1 MANILEQL
9 ADHAAERVAE
19 AKKLISPKEMKEQAL
34 LLATQDAQPFRF
46 EKALTGPGI
55 SFICEIK
62 QASPSRGQIWQP
74 DSTSG
79 TGDRHQCTFPY
90 REIALEYEAAGAEC
104 ISVLTEPKW
113 FRGSGL
119 YLSEITKTVR
129 TPCIRK
135 DFTVDPYMIYEAKVL
150 GASAVLLICSLLDQ
164 DTVASYIEIADSLGL
179 SALVEAHDA
188 GEIRQA
194 VDAGARM
201 IGVNNRN
208 LKDFTVDV
216 SNSGHL
222 RDLVPDD
229 ILFVAESGIRTAQDV
244 QILREIGTDAC
255 LVGETLMRAPD
266 KAAMLRELR
275 GLREPA

>member
-1 MANILEQL
+1 
-9 ADHAAERVAE
+9 
-19 AKKLISPKEMKEQAL
+19 
-34 LLATQDAQPFRF
+34 
-46 EKALTGPGI
+46 
-55 SFICEIK
+55 
-62 QASPSRGQIWQP
+62 
-74 DSTSG
+74 
-79 TGDRHQCTFPY
+79 
-90 REIALEYEAAGAEC
+90 
-104 ISVLTEPKW
+104 
-113 FRGSGL
+113 
-119 YLSEITKTVR
+119 
-129 TPCIRK
+129 
-135 DFTVDPYMIYEAKVL
+135 MIYEAKVL

-179 SALVEAHDA
+179 STLVEAHDA

-194 VDAGARM
+194 VDAVARM

-275 GLREPA
+275 GLQGHG

>member
-19 AKKLISPKEMKEQAL
+19 AKKTVSPEEMQEQAL
-34 LLATQDAQPFRF
+34 RLAAQDAQPFRF
-46 EKALTGPGI
+46 EKNLREPGI

-74 DSTSG
+74 DSTSC
-79 TGDRHQCTFPY
+79 TGDRQSFPY
-90 REIALEYEAAGAEC
+90 REIAMEYEAAGADC

-113 FRGSGL
+113 FKGSGR

-164 DTVASYIEIADSLGL
+164 DTVAAYIEIADSLGL
-179 SALVEAHDA
+179 SALVETHDA

-216 SNSGHL
+216 SNSGRL

-229 ILFVAESGIRTAQDV
+229 ILFVAESGIRTAEDV
-244 QILREIGTDAC
+244 RILQECGTDAC

-275 GLREPA
+275 GL

>member
-9 ADHAAERVAE
+9 ADHAVERVAE
-19 AKKLISPKEMKEQAL
+19 AKILISPEEMKEQAL
-34 LLATQDAQPFRF
+34 RLAAQDTQPFRF
-46 EKALTGPGI
+46 EEALRGPDI

-74 DSTSG
+74 DSAG
-79 TGDRHQCTFPY
+79 GRQLFPY

-113 FRGSGL
+113 FKGSGL
-119 YLSEITKTVR
+119 YLSEITKTIH

-275 GLREPA
+275 GLQGHG